1 MAVSFLRKG
10 VADYLVK
17 PVEAERLRDAAAK
30 AMERRHVAWAA

>member
-17 PVEAERLRDAAAK
+17 PVESEKLKDAVAK
-30 AMERRHVAWAA
+30 AMERRQVAWA